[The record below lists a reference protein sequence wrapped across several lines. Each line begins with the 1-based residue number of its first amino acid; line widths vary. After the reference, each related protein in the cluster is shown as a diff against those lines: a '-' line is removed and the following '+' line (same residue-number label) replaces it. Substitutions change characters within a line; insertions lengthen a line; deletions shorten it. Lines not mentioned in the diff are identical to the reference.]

1 MAEKKVIEVESNIG
15 KVAEDV
21 NKLAKGMDDV
31 ADSVDKVSEELKDT
45 RKGVDDLGKTSKK
58 SNKAIDGIAK
68 GFKGVGLAIKA
79 AGIGLVMNLLSSL
92 KEVMMQNQAVAD
104 LFARAFETV
113 SIVFNAFVQAIVDA
127 VKYANEATGG
137 FDALGKVLNGLLTL
151 SLTPLKLVFYGI
163 KLGIQEAML
172 AWEKSFLGNNDP
184 TTIANLI
191 EGINETREAIEG
203 VADKAIEAGK
213 DIAENIGE
221 AVGELGT
228 LGKAIGNEF
237 EVAAEKAKDA
247 WKDAGTVVDLRK
259 QLEIARAVNAGLIE
273 QYDLQ
278 AEKQRQIRDDDRK
291 GISERIAANEKL
303 GEVLSKQQ
311 KELEENARIAVR
323 LAELE
328 FKKNNTVENQVAL
341 QEAKNELVAIEA
353 KVVGQTSEQLAN
365 QNALE
370 RELQEMKRTG
380 IDAEREA
387 LKIIEEARV
396 ALYGN
401 ELERMREERRIRDEE
416 FERRD
421 EDIQNRIAKMEELG
435 QTETQMYAD
444 LLAQRKVMT
453 AEYNAYVMTSKEMTI
468 RKELELEQQKQEA
481 INGLATQ
488 GLQLL
493 SSLAESGSETAKG
506 LAAAQIIFDTYR
518 AIQSTFATAALNPA
532 SVLFPAFPYIQ
543 AGLSAAFGA
552 AQLRGLMSEQPPSGG
567 GGTGSSVAS
576 AVVRPD
582 INVVQANNANASLNN
597 ISNSARRPMRAY
609 VTSGD
614 VASAEALERNS
625 INNAKI
631 GG

>member
-15 KVAEDV
+15 KVTEDV

-31 ADSVDKVSEELKDT
+31 AESVDKVSEELKDT
-45 RKGVDDLGKTSKK
+45 KKGVDDLGKTAKK
-58 SNKAIDGIAK
+58 SNKAIEGVAK

-113 SIVFNAFVQAIVDA
+113 SIVFNAFIQAIVDA

-184 TTIANLI
+184 TTITNLI

-259 QLEIARAVNAGLIE
+259 QLEIARAVKAGLIE

-328 FKKNNTVENQVAL
+328 FKKNTTVENQVAL

-468 RKELELEQQKQEA
+468 RKELELEQ
-481 INGLATQ
+481 
-488 GLQLL
+488 
-493 SSLAESGSETAKG
+493 
-506 LAAAQIIFDTYR
+506 
-518 AIQSTFATAALNPA
+518 
-532 SVLFPAFPYIQ
+532 
-543 AGLSAAFGA
+543 
-552 AQLRGLMSEQPPSGG
+552 
-567 GGTGSSVAS
+567 
-576 AVVRPD
+576 
-582 INVVQANNANASLNN
+582 
-597 ISNSARRPMRAY
+597 
-609 VTSGD
+609 
-614 VASAEALERNS
+614 
-625 INNAKI
+625 
-631 GG
+631 